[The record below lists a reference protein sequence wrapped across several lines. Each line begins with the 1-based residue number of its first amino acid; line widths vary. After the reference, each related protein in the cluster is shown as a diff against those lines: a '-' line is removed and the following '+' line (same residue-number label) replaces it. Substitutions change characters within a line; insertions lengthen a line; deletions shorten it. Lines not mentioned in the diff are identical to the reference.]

1 MNATEALNCQVDFLN
16 SIISGMGSQEYKFI
30 RIQCKILFVDLYEFS
45 VLNYLACFYE
55 ICVCVYYRCYSII
68 CFWRLQDQQAEIKGL
83 KGRIGELEQMMLGDV
98 EVDASPAGNLV
109 PSRCLPNP
117 IPGVIAGFGRGDT
130 ISRSCEDDFPEETL
144 YMNRSG
150 GRIQMYYESSD
161 HLWDEDTF

>member
-1 MNATEALNCQVDFLN
+1 
-16 SIISGMGSQEYKFI
+16 
-30 RIQCKILFVDLYEFS
+30 
-45 VLNYLACFYE
+45 
-55 ICVCVYYRCYSII
+55 
-68 CFWRLQDQQAEIKGL
+68 
-83 KGRIGELEQMMLGDV
+83 MLGDV

-161 HLWDEDTF
+161 HLWDEDTFQAYFQQNNQLLSKFDLIDVTYEKI